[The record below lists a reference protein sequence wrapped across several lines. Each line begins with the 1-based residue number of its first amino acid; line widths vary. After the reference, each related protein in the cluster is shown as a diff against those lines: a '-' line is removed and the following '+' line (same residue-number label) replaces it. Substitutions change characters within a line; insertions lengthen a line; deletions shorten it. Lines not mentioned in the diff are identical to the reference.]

1 MEGSDKKKCKISG
14 CEAEAGYRSFCREHM
29 KDWLDGKIYMN
40 GSTVPDDKRRLAK
53 IRSQSLYAADQASV
67 EAIEETL
74 QISLDFT
81 SYEEIHKSLAV
92 TAHKYMRTVE
102 AQAMWLIMTHPDCYP
117 DVGKQASR

>member
-1 MEGSDKKKCKISG
+1 MKGSDKKKCKISE
-14 CEAEAGYRSFCREHM
+14 CESGAGYRGFCREHLQE
-29 KDWLDGKIYMN
+29 WLDGNIYMN
-40 GSTVPDDKRRLAK
+40 GSYVPDDKRRMAK
-53 IRSQSLYAADQASV
+53 IRSQSLYQADQASM
-67 EAIEETL
+67 ESIEEAL

-117 DVGKQASR
+117 GGSNQASR